1 MYISK
6 VERSYTQYITLQKHV
21 HSPYK
26 PHLFTTMIISNK
38 LKEFTEIRYSYF
50 AHFLG
55 QYLRYVGALKVT
67 FLYIHV
73 PKDHKVMYSVNSDEI
88 ILHQKKDILN
98 KHLKHPTKSPH
109 I

>member
-1 MYISK
+1 MYIVLTNLICS
-6 VERSYTQYITLQKHV
+6 Q
-21 HSPYK
+21 
-26 PHLFTTMIISNK
+26 TMIISNK

-50 AHFLG
+50 ALFLG
-55 QYLRYVGALKVT
+55 QYLRYAGALKVT

-98 KHLKHPTKSPH
+98 KHLKHTTKSPH